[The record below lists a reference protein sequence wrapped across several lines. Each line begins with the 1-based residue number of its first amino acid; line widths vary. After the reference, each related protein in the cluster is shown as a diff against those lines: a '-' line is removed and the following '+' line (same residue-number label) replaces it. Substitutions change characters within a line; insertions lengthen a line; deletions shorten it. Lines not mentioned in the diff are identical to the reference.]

1 MIWFLKNQNVYFQ
14 DYKMKQYKITTEHL
28 PQDSDEDC
36 YLAPEDPIHE
46 LKVVQYLAG
55 LGGEARLQEYR
66 AHNAA
71 VNQGSNITATAAE
84 NARIMRE
91 QNIQPGT
98 KEWFKLWFSLPYMT
112 GEKKK

>member
-1 MIWFLKNQNVYFQ
+1 
-14 DYKMKQYKITTEHL
+14 MKQYKITSEHL
-28 PQDSDEDC
+28 NTNSDEDC
-36 YLAPEDPIHE
+36 HLDPNDPIHE

-71 VNQGSNITATAAE
+71 VNQGSNITTTAAE

-91 QNIQPGT
+91 QNIRPGT
-98 KEWFKLWFSLPYMT
+98 PEWFKLWFSLPYMT
-112 GEKKK
+112 GEKKQ